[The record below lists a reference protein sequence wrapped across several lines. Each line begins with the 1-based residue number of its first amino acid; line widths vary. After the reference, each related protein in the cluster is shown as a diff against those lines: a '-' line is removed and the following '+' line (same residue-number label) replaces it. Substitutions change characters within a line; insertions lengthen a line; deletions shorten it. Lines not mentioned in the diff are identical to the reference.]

1 MMLRALLLAAVI
13 VFPSYAVAEPSPEA
27 TSAFNDYVS
36 QAEARLAKQ
45 HSDAG
50 NFLAGSFTAQ
60 EQQQLRQGELVITGI
75 TPTNG
80 SPLPGALLHH
90 WRGTAF
96 VPGAKVAGFEHL
108 LKDLSDYPRYYAPQ
122 VLQAAVLAQQGDHLQ
137 ARLRIRQKHVI
148 TVVMD
153 IENDIHLGRL
163 DPQHGYSSSRSTK
176 ISEIDSSGQAV
187 APGEDHGFLWRLNT
201 YWSYQ
206 EADGG
211 LYIQIESI
219 SLTRSVP
226 AGLNWII
233 QPFIQKIPRESLE
246 FTLRSTSNALKN

>member
-1 MMLRALLLAAVI
+1 VKIRPLLLIALFVLPGCAM
-13 VFPSYAVAEPSPEA
+13 AEPSQAA
-27 TSAFNDYVS
+27 TSAFNDYVN
-36 QAEARLAKQ
+36 QAEARLNKQ
-45 HSDAG
+45 HGAAA
-50 NFLAGSFTAQ
+50 NFLAGPFTPQ

-75 TPTNG
+75 TATDG

-96 VPGAKVAGFEHL
+96 VPGAKLPDFERL
-108 LKDLSDYPRYYAPQ
+108 LKDIDDYPRYYAPQ
-122 VLQAAVLAQQGDHLQ
+122 VTQAAVLTQQGDHLQ
-137 ARLRIRQKHVI
+137 ARLRIKQKHVI
-148 TVVMD
+148 TVVLD
-153 IENDIHLGRL
+153 IEDDIRLARL
-163 DPQHGYSSSRSTK
+163 DPQHGYSTSTSTR
-176 ISEIDSSGQAV
+176 ISEIDSSGKAL

-211 LYIQIESI
+211 LYLQIESI

-226 AGLNWII
+226 SGLNWII

-246 FTLRSTSNALKN
+246 FTLRSTSTALHK

>member
-1 MMLRALLLAAVI
+1 MLRALLLAALF
-13 VFPSYAVAEPSPEA
+13 VFPGYARAEPSQAA
-27 TSAFNDYVS
+27 TAAFNDYVH
-36 QAEARLAKQ
+36 QAEARLATQ
-45 HSDAG
+45 HRAAG
-50 NFLAGSFTAQ
+50 NFLAGPFTPQ
-60 EQQQLRQGELVITGI
+60 EQQQLRQGGLVIQGI

-96 VPGAKVAGFEHL
+96 VPGAKVADFERL
-108 LKDLSDYPRYYAPQ
+108 LKDLNDYPRYYTPQ
-122 VLQAAVLAQQGDHLQ
+122 VLQAAILTQQGDFLQ

-148 TVVMD
+148 TVVLD
-153 IENDIHLGRL
+153 IEDDIRLARL

-176 ISEIDSSGQAV
+176 ISEIDSSGQAL
-187 APGEDHGFLWRLNT
+187 APGNDHGFLWRLNT

-211 LYIQIESI
+211 LYLQIESI

-226 AGLNWII
+226 SGLNWII
-233 QPFIQKIPRESLE
+233 QPFIQKIPQESLE
-246 FTLRSTSNALKN
+246 FTLRSTSTALHK

>member
-1 MMLRALLLAAVI
+1 LVAGLFTLPL
-13 VFPSYAVAEPSPEA
+13 YAVAEPSPAA
-27 TSAFNDYVS
+27 TSGFNDYVH
-36 QAEARLAKQ
+36 QAEARLAQQ
-45 HSDAG
+45 HAAAA
-50 NFLAGSFTAQ
+50 NFLAGPFTPQ
-60 EQQQLRQGELVITGI
+60 QQQQLRQGELVITGI
-75 TPTNG
+75 TPANG

-96 VPGAKVAGFEHL
+96 VPGAKVGDFEAL
-108 LKDLSDYPRYYAPQ
+108 LKDLKDYPRYYTPQ

-137 ARLRIRQKHVI
+137 TRMRVRQKHVI

-153 IENDIHLGRL
+153 IENDLQLARL
-163 DPQHGYSSSRSTK
+163 DAQHGDSTARSTRV
-176 ISEIDSSGQAV
+176 SEIDSSGQAV
-187 APGEDHGFLWRLNT
+187 APVDEHGFLWRLNT

-211 LYIQIESI
+211 LYMQIESI

-226 AGLNWII
+226 NGLNWII

-246 FTLRSTSNALKN
+246 FTLRSTSNALKK

>member
-1 MMLRALLLAAVI
+1 MIVRFLLLAAVF
-13 VFPSYAVAEPSPEA
+13 VLPASAVAEPSQAA
-27 TSAFNDYVS
+27 TSAFNEYVN

-45 HSDAG
+45 RSTAN
-50 NFLAGSFTAQ
+50 NFLAGTFTAQ

-75 TPTNG
+75 SPTNG

-96 VPGAKVAGFEHL
+96 VPGAKVADFEGL
-108 LKDLSDYPRYYAPQ
+108 LKDLKDYPRYYAPQ
-122 VLQAAVLAQQGDHLQ
+122 VLQAALLTEQGDHLQ
-137 ARLRIRQKHVI
+137 TRMRVKQKHVI

-153 IENDIHLGRL
+153 IENDIRLGRL
-163 DPQHGYSSSRSTK
+163 DSQHGYSTSRSSK
-176 ISEIDSSGQAV
+176 ITEINSSGQAV
-187 APGEDHGFLWRLNT
+187 APADDHGFLWRLNT

-211 LYIQIESI
+211 LYLQIESI
-219 SLTRSVP
+219 SLTRAVP
-226 AGLNWII
+226 SGLNWIV

-246 FTLRSTSNALKN
+246 FTLRCTSTALKK